1 MSWQQIGQDIQ
12 GITDNDK
19 YGLRTAISGDGT
31 VVAFSAPYG
40 DGGGSDSGEVTVYS
54 LTNNVWV
61 ALGSIIS
68 GDAGGESS
76 AVKLNNDGTRLIV
89 GERWT
94 PDNQDV
100 SKGTAKIY
108 EYSSGSWSQIG
119 QDIVGEGEGDNGAQL
134 GVDVSI
140 NNAGDRVILGAR
152 YWDKSN
158 SNHKASNYGY
168 IEVYDLVADGG
179 NGGTGTWTLVG
190 SRIEGVFRSQYGS
203 SVDINSSGNRIIVGA
218 PFGDINPLD
227 GQANRTNARNTTNEG
242 TFYVYEYSGGSWS
255 QLGSQI
261 WGGAGDRLGI
271 SVAINNSGDKI
282 VVSTAKNNYWKS
294 YEYNNGTS
302 SWDQL
307 GTTITTTSS
316 TDITIDMNG
325 TGDVVVVGDKD
336 ANSDRGEVK
345 IYKYESGSWGIV
357 GSAIAGQNAGDEFGK
372 HVDISDQG
380 DYISIGAPL
389 NDDAGT
395 NRGEGYIYYNSS
407 LSDNSSDVST
417 SNVETAAASTTLK
430 NEVVSDLNSI
440 AGVSI
445 SASDISASATV
456 VSTQPNVDYEFTVT
470 ITNVNLS
477 DLSGAEQTSL
487 INVIKSRYATDLSI
501 DSSRFTITLREGS
514 IEADVEIGS
523 SGGGGGGGGGG
534 SGNGKVTV
542 KLNGIITV
550 KGTGKITVK

>member
-1 MSWQQIGQDIQ
+1 MSWLQIGQDIQ
-12 GITDNDK
+12 GITDNDN

-89 GERWT
+89 GERLT

-100 SKGTAKIY
+100 PKGTAKIY

-119 QDIVGEGEGDNGAQL
+119 QDIVGAGGGDNGAQL

-140 NNAGDRVILGAR
+140 NSTGDRVIVGAR

-158 SNHKASNYGY
+158 SNAQNSNYGY
-168 IEVYDLVADGG
+168 MEVYDLVADGG

-190 SRIEGVFRSQYGS
+190 SRIEGSFRSQYGS

-242 TFYVYEYSGGSWS
+242 TFYVYEYNSGTSSWD

-261 WGGAGDRLGI
+261 WGGAGERLGF

-282 VVSTAKNNYWKS
+282 TLSAQRDNYWKS
-294 YEYNNGTS
+294 YEYNTGTS
-302 SWDQL
+302 TWDQL
-307 GTTITTTSS
+307 GSTITTTSS
-316 TDITIDMNG
+316 TEIKIDMNG

-357 GSAIAGQNAGDEFGK
+357 GSAISGQNAGDEFGT

-417 SNVETAAASTTLK
+417 SNVDAAAASTTLK

-445 SASDISASATV
+445 SASDISVSATV
-456 VSTQPNVDYEFTVT
+456 VSRQASVDYEFTVT

-487 INVIKSRYATDLSI
+487 INVLKSRYATDLSI
-501 DSSRFTITLREGS
+501 DESRITITLGEGS
-514 IEADVEIGS
+514 IDAEVEIGS
-523 SGGGGGGGGGG
+523 AGGGGGGGG
-534 SGNGKVTV
+534 KT
-542 KLNGIITV
+542 TA
-550 KGTGKITVK
+550 KGTGKITVKGTGKLTVK

>member
-1 MSWQQIGQDIQ
+1 MSWTQIGQDIQ

-19 YGLRTAISGDGT
+19 YGLGTAISGDGT

-89 GERWT
+89 GERKT
-94 PDNQDV
+94 PDNQTIT
-100 SKGTAKIY
+100 KGTAKIY

-119 QDIVGEGEGDNGAQL
+119 QDIVGEGGGDNGSHL
-134 GVDVSI
+134 GIDVSI
-140 NNAGDRVILGAR
+140 NNAGDRIIVGAR
-152 YWDKSN
+152 YWDKLN
-158 SNHKASNYGY
+158 SNHKNSNYGY

-190 SRIEGVFRSQYGS
+190 SRIEGPFRSQYGT
-203 SVDINSSGNRIIVGA
+203 SVDINSSGNIIIVGS

-227 GQANRTNARNTTNEG
+227 DQSSITNSRNTSNEG
-242 TFYVYEYSGGSWS
+242 TFYVYEYSEGSWS

-261 WGGAGDRLGI
+261 WGDPGDKFGF

-282 VVSTAKNNYWKS
+282 AVSAGKNNYWKS
-294 YEYNNGTS
+294 YEYNNGTD

-316 TDITIDMNG
+316 TLIKVDMNG

-336 ANSDRGEVK
+336 ANSYRGEVK

-357 GSAIAGQNAGDEFGK
+357 GSAISGQNAGDEFGS

-389 NDDAGT
+389 NGDAGT

-407 LSDNSSDVST
+407 LSDNSSDISI
-417 SNVETAAASTTLK
+417 SNVDNASASTTLK
-430 NEVVSDLNSI
+430 NEVVSNLNSI
-440 AGVSI
+440 GSVSI
-445 SASDISASATV
+445 DADDISASATV
-456 VSTQPNVDYEFTVT
+456 VSTQANVDYEFTLT
-470 ITNVNLS
+470 ITSVNLS

-487 INVIKSRYATDLSI
+487 INVLKSRYATDLSI
-501 DSSRFTITLREGS
+501 DSSRITITLREGS
-514 IEADVEIGS
+514 IDALIEIGS
-523 SGGGGGGGGGG
+523 AGGGGGGG
-534 SGNGKVTV
+534 SGNGKTTV
-542 KLNGIITV
+542 KLNGRITI
-550 KGTGKITVK
+550 KGTGKVTVK

>member
-1 MSWQQIGQDIQ
+1 MSWVQIGQDIQ
-12 GITDNDK
+12 GITNNDK
-19 YGLRTAISGDGT
+19 FGMNTAISGDGT

-40 DGGGSDSGEVTVYS
+40 DGGGTDSGEVTVYS
-54 LTNNVWV
+54 LNNNVWEE
-61 ALGSIIS
+61 LGSIIS

-76 AVKLNNDGTRLIV
+76 AIKLNNDGTRIIV

-94 PDNQDV
+94 PDNQTIA
-100 SKGTAKIY
+100 KGTAKIY

-119 QDIVGEGEGDNGAQL
+119 QDIVGEGGGDNGAQL
-134 GVDVSI
+134 GIDVSI
-140 NNAGDRVILGAR
+140 NNVGDRVIVGAR
-152 YWDKSN
+152 YWDKLN
-158 SNHKASNYGY
+158 SNAQNSNYGY
-168 IEVYDLVADGG
+168 MEVYDLVADGG

-190 SRIEGVFRSQYGS
+190 SRIEGPFRSQYGT
-203 SVDINSSGNRIIVGA
+203 SVDINSSGNKIIVGA

-227 GQANRTNARNTTNEG
+227 SQGSISNSRNTSNEG
-242 TFYVYEYSGGSWS
+242 TFYVYEYNSGTSSWD

-261 WGGAGDRLGI
+261 WGGAGDRFGF

-282 VVSTAKNNYWKS
+282 TVSAQRDNYWKS
-294 YEYNNGTS
+294 YEYNTGTS

-316 TDITIDMNG
+316 TDIKIDMNG

-357 GSAIAGQNAGDEFGK
+357 GSAISGQNVGDEFGT

-407 LSDNSSDVST
+407 L
-417 SNVETAAASTTLK
+417 A
-430 NEVVSDLNSI
+430 
-440 AGVSI
+440 
-445 SASDISASATV
+445 
-456 VSTQPNVDYEFTVT
+456 
-470 ITNVNLS
+470 
-477 DLSGAEQTSL
+477 
-487 INVIKSRYATDLSI
+487 
-501 DSSRFTITLREGS
+501 
-514 IEADVEIGS
+514 
-523 SGGGGGGGGGG
+523 GGGGGGGG
-534 SGNGKVTV
+534 SGSGKITI
-542 KLNGIITV
+542 KLTGKITI
-550 KGTGKITVK
+550 KGSGKITVK

>member
-1 MSWQQIGQDIQ
+1 MSWLQIGQDIQ
-12 GITDNDK
+12 GITDNDN
-19 YGLRTAISGDGT
+19 YGLRTAISGDGS

-89 GERWT
+89 GERKT

-100 SKGTAKIY
+100 PKGTAKIY

-119 QDIVGEGEGDNGAQL
+119 QDIVGAGGGDNGSQL
-134 GVDVSI
+134 GIDVSI
-140 NNAGDRVILGAR
+140 NSTGDRVIVGAR

-158 SNHKASNYGY
+158 SNAQNSNYGY
-168 IEVYDLVADGG
+168 MEVYDLVADGG

-190 SRIEGVFRSQYGS
+190 SRIEGSFRSQYGT

-227 GQANRTNARNTTNEG
+227 GQSNMSHARNKTNEG

-261 WGGAGDRLGI
+261 WGGAGERLGF

-282 VVSTAKNNYWKS
+282 TLSAQRDNYWKS
-294 YEYNNGTS
+294 YEYNTGTS
-302 SWDQL
+302 TWDQL
-307 GTTITTTSS
+307 GSTITTTSS
-316 TDITIDMNG
+316 TEIKIDMNG

-357 GSAIAGQNAGDEFGK
+357 GSAISGQNAGDEFGT

-456 VSTQPNVDYEFTVT
+456 VSTDPNVDYEFTVT

-477 DLSGAEQTSL
+477 DLSGAEQTSV

-501 DSSRFTITLREGS
+501 DESRITITLREGS

-534 SGNGKVTV
+534 KT
-542 KLNGIITV
+542 TA
-550 KGTGKITVK
+550 KGTGKITVKGTGKLTVK